1 MFNRVVAQDEIKKQ
15 LIALAREGHTPHALM
30 LCGPAGCGKLAMALA
45 YAEYLLCQHPGT
57 DDACGKCAACR
68 QTESLAHPDLHF
80 VFPVVRRKGG
90 ETVVSDDYMGLWR
103 QRLTH
108 GPYFD
113 PEDWT
118 SDMGGGTT
126 APVIY
131 AAEAARIQR
140 KLSLKPAEGGR
151 KVMIIWQPEKM
162 NAECATKLLKIVEE
176 PPQGTYFI
184 MVCQD
189 AANVLPTLASRTWR
203 IQMPPLHEESIRR
216 ALALTYPPD
225 TAEEAAR
232 RAQGSY
238 TAALKEAAHNDT
250 DRQNRLDFFIML
262 MRTAYARRI
271 KEMKKWSLLMADAG
285 REHQKA
291 FLDYAQKLLRE
302 NFVYNFHL
310 PELTNMTPDEEAFA
324 QKFSPFINERNIVS
338 FMDCLTDAARGIE
351 QNANPRIVFFDL
363 ALKATVLLL
372 R

>member
-45 YAEYLLCQHPGT
+45 YAEYLLCLHPGT
-57 DDACGKCAACR
+57 DDACGKCVACR

-103 QRLTH
+103 QRLAH
-108 GPYFD
+108 GLYFD

-140 KLSLKPAEGGR
+140 KLALKPAEGGR
-151 KVMIIWQPEKM
+151 KVMIIWLPEKM

-238 TAALKEAAHNDT
+238 TAALKALDA
-250 DRQNRLDFFIML
+250 NRDSLLFLDLFIML
-262 MRTAYARRI
+262 MRLSYQRKI
-271 KEMKKWSLLMADAG
+271 KEMKKWSEQIAALG
-285 REHQKA
+285 RERQKN
-291 FLDYAQKLLRE
+291 FLAYCQKLIRE
-302 NFVYNFHL
+302 NFVYNFRQ
-310 PELTNMTPDEEAFA
+310 PELNRMTRQESEFA
-324 QKFSPFINERNIVS
+324 RNFARFVNERNVIPI
-338 FMDCLTDAARGIE
+338 MNELELAQRDIG
-351 QNANPRIVFFDL
+351 QNVNPKFVFFDL
-363 ALKATVLLL
+363 ALKMIVLLIQ
-372 R
+372 